1 MWLKVLGWWVSFMI
15 HWVWAVH
22 QCLCISWRAG
32 KSPLKCVAFLY
43 GAVFVPDDT
52 AAQQDAFNGTENAGA
67 HAKFLQVPEVVQ
79 GLLSLPHHII
89 GVHVDRLGSSVMVI
103 WGSVNVNGSCSLLVC
118 LKSSISY
125 LVLLTPR
132 AKFSWLSR
140 NHCVRWLISI
150 IHGYT
155 HHTTSNLQL
164 IANHVPIWEP
174 KNVLKSSRAAAQL
187 GLNSGWFNL

>member
-1 MWLKVLGWWVSFMI
+1 MTKGGELGWWVSFMI

-89 GVHVDRLGSSVMVI
+89 GVHVDHLGSSVMVI
-103 WGSVNVNGSCSLLVC
+103 WGSVNVNGVM
-118 LKSSISY
+118 
-125 LVLLTPR
+125 
-132 AKFSWLSR
+132 LSR
-140 NHCVRWLISI
+140 CLLE
-150 IHGYT
+150 IHD
-155 HHTTSNLQL
+155 QL
-164 IANHVPIWEP
+164 
-174 KNVLKSSRAAAQL
+174 L
-187 GLNSGWFNL
+187 GLINTEGKVFLVIKKPLCQMTDHPWLYPSYYF

>member
-1 MWLKVLGWWVSFMI
+1 MTKGGELGWWVSFMI

-103 WGSVNVNGSCSLLVC
+103 WGSVNVNGVMLSPCLLE
-118 LKSSISY
+118 
-125 LVLLTPR
+125 
-132 AKFSWLSR
+132 
-140 NHCVRWLISI
+140 
-150 IHGYT
+150 IHD
-155 HHTTSNLQL
+155 QL
-164 IANHVPIWEP
+164 
-174 KNVLKSSRAAAQL
+174 L
-187 GLNSGWFNL
+187 GLINTEGKVFLVIKKPLCQMADLDHPWLYPSYYF